1 MNLIAS
7 IFTHTLFMK
16 YNRKAILN
24 LTRKLVKE
32 GHLKR
37 GFFDSPRTLYET
49 LSVYPY
55 NGKGLMMSPSEWI
68 QSGHHDYYII
78 TKSIIDKRTNLE
90 GVIEGYLKDHEISR
104 IPEEL
109 AMRPWRT
116 IGRAFNQFNPRISK

>member
-1 MNLIAS
+1 
-7 IFTHTLFMK
+7 MK
-16 YNRKAILN
+16 YNRKVILN

-37 GFFDSPRTLYET
+37 AFFDSPRTLYET

-55 NGKGLMMSPSEWI
+55 NGKGLMMAPSEWI
-68 QSGHHDYYII
+68 QSGNHDYYII
-78 TKSIIDKRTNLE
+78 TKSIIDKKTNLE
-90 GVIEGYLKDHEISR
+90 GVIEGYLKNHDIAR

-116 IGRAFNQFNPRISK
+116 IGRAFNHFKSEILK